1 MSETL
6 LRENLT
12 ELLKMG
18 SAHVTLSQA
27 LAGLKPENRNLI
39 VHSNCHTIWEELEHI
54 RLAQE
59 DILHYIL
66 YPEWKSPPWPEG
78 YWPDKLDFL
87 SDEQWETTVEKF
99 NGDMIRLIELIEN
112 LDIDLTAQLPHSKNH
127 TYLRE
132 ILLVADHN
140 SYHLGKIVQIRKIL
154 NNW

>member
-1 MSETL
+1 MSDTV

-18 SAHVTLSQA
+18 SAHITISQA
-27 LAGLKPENRNLI
+27 LEGLKPENRNRI
-39 VHSNCHTIWEELEHI
+39 ADSNCHTIWEELEHI

-59 DILHYIL
+59 DILNYVL

-78 YWPDKLDFL
+78 YWPQRLDTFTN
-87 SDEQWETTVEKF
+87 EQWETTVKKF
-99 NGDMIRLIELIEN
+99 NRDMVRLIELVEN
-112 LDIDLTAQLPHSKNH
+112 LVIDLTAQIPHSKKH

-140 SYHLGKIVQIRKIL
+140 AYHLGKIVQIRKIF